1 VLDSKIGLETEHI
14 LFLSI
19 SHGFTVHK
27 SSRLNHFGNLLY
39 LMFVNNPNL
48 SKLKVSLLNKNN
60 NIIKYLIND
69 QILEIKIISQYNN

>member
-1 VLDSKIGLETEHI
+1 
-14 LFLSI
+14 
-19 SHGFTVHK
+19 
-27 SSRLNHFGNLLY
+27 
-39 LMFVNNPNL
+39 MFVNNPNL